1 MNHHI
6 TLPSVKTALLT
17 GDGFLS
23 VPSLSLLEGSHRFV
37 VFSLQNTQELHKS
50 RSLHSSCSVQIKVI
64 QCLYLPYLFLSD
76 LDVGDRSNGSV
87 RL

>member
-37 VFSLQNTQELHKS
+37 VFSLQN
-50 RSLHSSCSVQIKVI
+50 SCTSQDLFTARVQYK
-64 QCLYLPYLFLSD
+64 
-76 LDVGDRSNGSV
+76 
-87 RL
+87 